1 MPIYICIRCGKN
13 FKQKGH
19 FKAHLN
25 RKIICKP
32 INAMVSIQYIKEQYG
47 FAKQNSANSLT
58 KSLKNTSE
66 NCVFEEDALTNGK
79 NSLTNNSEENLECD
93 FCKKVFT
100 RMDNKNRHME
110 KFCKLKNYMISLQ
123 NSITENDDDN
133 LKCEFCNKEFTR
145 MDNKKRHLEKYC
157 KVKKGILSKTKKS
170 SKKKIQNNKDDASE
184 DKSVKNMIIN
194 GDVNTTNI
202 INNYTQN
209 NIINTEIKING
220 FGKEDTSYIS
230 EDIMKKIIMNPAKGI
245 PKLVELIH
253 FNPDHPENSNIKM
266 INKKDSFLDY
276 YNGDNWS
283 FVDKKKMINYLIT
296 SKKAITDDYVDDA
309 KTDLDEEKIKAYDKY
324 SEAIDYY
331 IYKFILNSNAPPSKR
346 SYKKIYRQLFND
358 ILLMIVNHK
367 RLVLDMHEN
376 ALI

>member
-32 INAMVSIQYIKEQYG
+32 TNAMVSIQYIKEQYG
-47 FAKQNSANSLT
+47 FTMNKNTKPLSKSLTNSLRNNSKKT
-58 KSLKNTSE
+58 VSE
-66 NCVFEEDALTNGK
+66 DGPLTNIT
-79 NSLTNNSEENLECD
+79 NHLTNNSDENL
-93 FCKKVFT
+93 
-100 RMDNKNRHME
+100 
-110 KFCKLKNYMISLQ
+110 S
-123 NSITENDDDN
+123 
-133 LKCEFCNKEFTR
+133 CEFCNKLFTLQN
-145 MDNKKRHLEKYC
+145 NKKRHLEKFCKVKNSIKNKKSNLNCEFCNKVFTRLDNKKRHVAKYC

-170 SKKKIQNNKDDASE
+170 CKKKKPNIIDGNGKDD
-184 DKSVKNMIIN
+184 KCVKNMIIN

-209 NIINTEIKING
+209 NIINTEIQING

-253 FNPDHPENSNIKM
+253 FNPNHPENSNIKM

-296 SKKAITDDYVDDA
+296 SKKALTDDYVDDA
-309 KTDLDEEKIKAYDKY
+309 KINMDDEKIKAYDKY

-331 IYKFILNSNAPPSKR
+331 IYKFILNSNTPPSKR